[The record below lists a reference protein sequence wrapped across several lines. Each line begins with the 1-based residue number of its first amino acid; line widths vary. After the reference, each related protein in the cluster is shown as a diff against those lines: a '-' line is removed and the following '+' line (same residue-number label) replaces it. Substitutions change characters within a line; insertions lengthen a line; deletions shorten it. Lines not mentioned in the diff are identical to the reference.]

1 MKAFKTLQY
10 LLLLGGVLF
19 VISACEDEAP
29 VNYAPTVTTGSATSI
44 YRKGAFLAGGIESS
58 NGAKIKEFG
67 IMLSE
72 FESMV
77 EPLKFPASQN
87 NNPMTFRVETNALT
101 PNNTYYYQAYASSG
115 ASIVK
120 GEVKS
125 FITPETNAPIFSDV
139 VLSDLGAQSVTVSSL
154 IQDDGGSEILIHGFC
169 WKEMNGN
176 SNSPT
181 VADNIV
187 NVEIGPQRITAVIG
201 GLAPENEY
209 LICPY
214 GINAAGLGYGETVR
228 ISTLSAS
235 VPVIS
240 NFHAVDS
247 TEVSYSLHATI
258 GSRDAVNLKRFG
270 FCWSESNTHP
280 TVDNSVYCELT
291 ELSLGLDIQYTIENL
306 KSQTTYYIRAYAEN
320 ETGIGYSE
328 VLTHITPKHMSLNN
342 KEVAEI
348 TSHSAFLQTIVDCDA
363 ETVPKRVGYM
373 ISFEDNCDL
382 TLETAKNILD
392 ATSTWDGGKFSIK
405 VEDLNCDTQYF
416 VRAFFE
422 KSSGSVFY
430 GELQSFRTGLQG
442 IYNKEDLMEFR
453 DASYLDQA
461 DMSHWMNVKKE
472 INLYADIDLDEELWA
487 PIWEITDGIIFN
499 GNNHII
505 SGLYIDGSVKEYGN
519 WEFDNSNSFIRS
531 NSGTVKNLIV
541 EGKIVI
547 NDTHPGSASGIV
559 AINEGLIVDCTSAV
573 DMDVT
578 LNNSNMAYSYAGIS
592 HSLYSGSIVK
602 GCVNKGYIM
611 LRGDNNGADVNGIAN
626 ANYSDSDFWYSNAI
640 IENCTNYG
648 DLTVSITNGNSRER
662 VAGIGMAP
670 TISNCVN
677 YGKISSTYDAGG
689 IALGLNCSYAVVNG
703 CKNYG
708 EIKGGVGLTNVSL
721 QIYTGGIASSC
732 FSGTLINCIN
742 EGNVSGEDILT
753 GGIVGY
759 LSNQIKEY
767 SNNTNRGSVNGQSGT
782 ENNAIGLD
790 CRNFL
795 NEN

>member
-235 VPVIS
+235 APVLTNI
-240 NFHAVDS
+240 FAVDS
-247 TEVSYSLHATI
+247 TDLSISVRATI
-258 GSRDAVNLKRFG
+258 GDKGKSTITRIGFCWRTDGELPTVDDENCVLSKYLGNSSFEYKLDSLDYTTTYNIRAFAENEHGISYSDVLRFTTNYSGKPVVKDIVSLSSDMLSLVAQSELINEGKSSVIRKG
-270 FCWSESNTHP
+270 FCWSETNHLP
-280 TVDNSVYCELT
+280 TVDDIRSEMFDT
-291 ELSLGLDIQYTIENL
+291 SLGVMKDTIDNL
-306 KSQTTYYIRAYAEN
+306 KRNTTYYIRAFAEN
-320 ETGIGYSE
+320 HNGVGYSN
-328 VLTHITPKHMSLNN
+328 VYIFTTKDPG
-342 KEVAEI
+342 A
-348 TSHSAFLQTIVDCDA
+348 
-363 ETVPKRVGYM
+363 
-373 ISFEDNCDL
+373 
-382 TLETAKNILD
+382 
-392 ATSTWDGGKFSIK
+392 
-405 VEDLNCDTQYF
+405 
-416 VRAFFE
+416 
-422 KSSGSVFY
+422 
-430 GELQSFRTGLQG
+430 G
-442 IYNKEDLMEFR
+442 IYSLADLIAFRDARNAGKSVSQWKNKED
-453 DASYLDQA
+453 
-461 DMSHWMNVKKE
+461 V
-472 INLYADIDLDEELWA
+472 INIYADIDASSIDNWEPISVIYGPSETLDGNGHSITGLKIEYVSVSSEQTKLA
-487 PIWEITDGIIFN
+487 FIKNNSGIIRNLTIEGSYSFQEQGNGVRQRIFVGGFCYYNGGTISNCTSEVDLLETFYDANCGADGTAGIAYMNSGVIEKCINKGEITVTS
-499 GNNHII
+499 
-505 SGLYIDGSVKEYGN
+505 SG
-519 WEFDNSNSFIRS
+519 
-531 NSGTVKNLIV
+531 
-541 EGKIVI
+541 
-547 NDTHPGSASGIV
+547 SGIV
-559 AINEGLIVDCTSAV
+559 RDNSGGIILSCKNFGTISYIGVPNGDGNSVAGIGGCWQNAVIEDCVNYGTIKAK
-573 DMDVT
+573 DIP
-578 LNNSNMAYSYAGIS
+578 YAGGIS
-592 HSLYSGSIVK
+592 GGVYGTIK
-602 GCVNKGYIM
+602 GCVNEGEVIGGYK
-611 LRGDNNGADVNGIAN
+611 
-626 ANYSDSDFWYSNAI
+626 S
-640 IENCTNYG
+640 
-648 DLTVSITNGNSRER
+648 
-662 VAGIGMAP
+662 
-670 TISNCVN
+670 
-677 YGKISSTYDAGG
+677 
-689 IALGLNCSYAVVNG
+689 
-703 CKNYG
+703 
-708 EIKGGVGLTNVSL
+708 
-721 QIYTGGIASSC
+721 
-732 FSGTLINCIN
+732 
-742 EGNVSGEDILT
+742 
-753 GGIVGY
+753 GGIVGEAY
-759 LSNQIKEY
+759 DGSSLIDCKNIGNVRPDESIDVSGVYGGIVGSLKDGTKYE
-767 SNNTNRGSVNGQSGT
+767 NNINGGFVEGQPGT
-782 ENNAIGLD
+782 DANAIGND
-790 CRNFL
+790 ARN
-795 NEN
+795 